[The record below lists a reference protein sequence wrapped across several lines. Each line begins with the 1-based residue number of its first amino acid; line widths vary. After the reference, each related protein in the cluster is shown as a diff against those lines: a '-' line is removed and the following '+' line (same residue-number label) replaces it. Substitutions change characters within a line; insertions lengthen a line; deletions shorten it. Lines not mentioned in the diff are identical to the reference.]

1 MAKISKKN
9 LLVAALS
16 LCIVAGAIYYAVIV
30 NGNHDSAQ
38 IPSNVAEIN
47 RKQQQLLDFNHQMI
61 EAEIAGIKEYMEQQP
76 FKMTKSDMGFW
87 YATLNAGTNKN
98 IKKGSRVCMSYEVRL
113 LDGSLCY
120 SFEDNGEKCLTVG
133 QRQTIKGLDE
143 ALPLFKEGEKAL
155 ILLPSYLAFGVSGD
169 RNKIPPYTPVVYT
182 IRILTV
188 E

>member
-1 MAKISKKN
+1 MAKLSKRN
-9 LLVAALS
+9 LLVAVIS
-16 LCIVAGAIYYAVIV
+16 LCIVAGAIYFAVLI

-61 EAEIAGIKEYMEQQP
+61 EKEVAEINVYTEQQP
-76 FKMTKSDMGFW
+76 FKMTKSDIGFW
-87 YATLNAGTNKN
+87 YATLNAGKSKS

-120 SFEDNGEKCLTVG
+120 SFEENGEKCLNVG

-143 ALPLFKEGEKAL
+143 ALPLFKEGEEAL
-155 ILLPSYLAFGVSGD
+155 ILLPSYLAYGVSGD
-169 RNKIPPYTPVVYT
+169 RKKIPPYTPVVYT